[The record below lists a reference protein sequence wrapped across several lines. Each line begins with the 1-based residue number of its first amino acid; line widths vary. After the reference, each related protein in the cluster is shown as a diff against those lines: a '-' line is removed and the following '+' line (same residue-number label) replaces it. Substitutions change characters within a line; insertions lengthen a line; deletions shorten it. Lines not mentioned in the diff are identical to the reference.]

1 MTSFD
6 IDLLYFVYN
15 FQCRNQIKG
24 LHFDADGKKKQV
36 RKVTHELL
44 LFKMLWIQHFP

>member
-24 LHFDADGKKKQV
+24 LHFDADGKKK
-36 RKVTHELL
+36 KG
-44 LFKMLWIQHFP
+44 